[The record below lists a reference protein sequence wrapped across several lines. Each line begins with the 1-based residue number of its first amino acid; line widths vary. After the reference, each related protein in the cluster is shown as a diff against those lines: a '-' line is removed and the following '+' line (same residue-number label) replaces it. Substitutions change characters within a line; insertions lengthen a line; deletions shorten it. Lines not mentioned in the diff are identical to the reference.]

1 MTTTTGARL
10 GQIHYATDGREILLN
25 TPDGWEVDAPWL
37 WWDGPADGDGT
48 GGPWGNP
55 PPGAELAAPSRYG
68 LTLPAVTRC
77 TQLLAENV
85 AGMPW
90 KTYRGREQV
99 PAPTW
104 ITDPQAARLDGRRTL
119 GPGASAIASLSS
131 VEFWAQAITSYL
143 WWGEAILYT
152 PRKLDAAGQ
161 PTGDI
166 VAPVYLLHPA
176 KVELD
181 AGRWFVDDVD
191 VDGAPIE
198 LDPREL
204 IVVRNLTRPGRDR
217 GLGVIQAHA
226 FDLGFYANVRA
237 YADNTF
243 QRGVPN
249 GYLKSTK
256 PDLDA
261 AQAAKLKRSWMAA
274 HGSTRKSIAVLN
286 ATTDFT
292 PLELDPQTTQLLDLF
307 RLQAWQVALM
317 FGVPPSKLGITMG
330 QSNTYSNI
338 ESEGVAFVTDS
349 LLPIARKFEA
359 AIDTVLPLG
368 TTLKIDFRQLMRGD
382 TTTRYEAYSVGIAAG
397 FLTVDEVRDAE
408 DLPPLPAAAPV
419 APPTP
424 LSIVAAPADTPDTSP
439 DTSPDTGD
447 TSPDTS
453 GDTDPVAAVA
463 S

>member
-25 TPDGWEVDAPWL
+25 APDGWEVDAPWL
-37 WWDGPADGDGT
+37 WWDGPDGGDGT

-55 PPGAELAAPSRYG
+55 PPGADLAAPSRYG

-90 KTYRGREQV
+90 KTYRGRDAIDA
-99 PAPTW
+99 PAW
-104 ITDPQAARLDGRRTL
+104 ITDPQAARLDGRRTV
-119 GPGASAIASLSS
+119 GPGASAIASLSN

-152 PRKLDAAGQ
+152 PRKLDASGA

-176 KVELD
+176 KVELED
-181 AGRWFVDDVD
+181 GRWFVDDVD

-217 GLGVIQAHA
+217 GLGIIQAHA
-226 FDLGFYANVRA
+226 YDLGFYANVRA

-261 AQAAKLKRSWMAA
+261 AQANKLKRSWMAA
-274 HGSTRKSIAVLN
+274 HGSSRKSIAVLN

-408 DLPPLPAAAPV
+408 DLPPLPAAPAAPAV
-419 APPTP
+419 VTAAP
-424 LSIVAAPADTPDTSP
+424 LSIVATPTDP
-439 DTSPDTGD
+439 
-447 TSPDTS
+447 PDTS
-453 GDTDPVAAVA
+453 GDTSGDTTPDDVAADVA